1 MKIPGSLALK
11 LCLCGVAA
19 APLALPTTTPTLSA
33 SPGAVIFQYNT
44 SEPVPVPVF
53 VNITAS
59 NGTSPAIQATVT
71 PAAGTPSTLFP
82 APPISGDQMQVIYDT
97 NVLYELVSQPGV
109 YTATITVSASGF
121 TPLQVPVTFNVG
133 DTLTVA
139 PSPTALTFNLP
150 GSTSQ
155 TIQLTGNGDASIS
168 FSLTAAT
175 ASGGTWLTATA
186 NTSYTPA
193 VVTATA
199 NSINLPGGTYQ
210 GSITVTPAVGGA
222 LVIPVTLQVGPNTLT
237 ASPTTFAFTY
247 TQGGTVPAAQVWQL
261 NSPLSNDTYVAGAT
275 STGNWLLVNGATA
288 NVSGALPAMLNVTVN
303 PAGLAPGNYQGS
315 VTATDA
321 AGGIQT
327 ATVTLAVTGLSSVV
341 NPDSLVFVAQAGGP
355 APTPQVVYVEGFGA
369 ATFTA
374 TVTGAWLSVSSTSG
388 PAPAQ
393 LTISANPTGLAAGTY
408 SGTIEID
415 VETHVANIEVTLL
428 VSANPVLTVSPG
440 SFIFS
445 YNGGTPA
452 PLPENLAV
460 SASSGS
466 SQSFS
471 IAPGVPSWLRVGSS
485 ESSPSTPTNLAITV
499 APQTLPTGTY
509 LAQVILTPGGSGG
522 VPVIVPVLVL
532 VGNAPAVVPQVTSL
546 AFSASAG
553 AGPQNQIVQ
562 VSASSP
568 TSFAA
573 VATTVTGGDWLSV
586 TPANGTA
593 NLVTPLT
600 VTADASSLGGGTY
613 QGTVTLTTSGGVVSQ
628 IAVSFTVSG
637 TSAPFNVSPTTLAF
651 AYTQNGPVPAA
662 QSLQITGSQSFTAVA
677 ATTSGGN
684 WLAVT
689 PASGTNS
696 ATLNVSVTPASLAP
710 GTYDGTITVTPAGG
724 VAQTVSVTLAVYA
737 PSSLISTPSTLS
749 FAYSGSGPVPPAQ
762 ILSIT
767 SGGAATTFT
776 ATASSSGWL
785 SVSPTATT
793 TPATLS
799 VSVNPANL
807 GGGTYDGSIILTGQ
821 SGTLQLSIGVTLTVT
836 VLPPTIQRVVNG
848 ASYLSGS
855 IAPGELVTVFGT
867 SLGPTTGVGA
877 AIDSNGYIEGS
888 LANVSVTFNGY
899 PGPILYASAG
909 QINTIVPYELSGA
922 TDATVEV
929 MFGGSR
935 SNSTTIPVVPAAPGI
950 FSADASGQGPGAIL
964 DLNYNLVSAS
974 NPASI
979 GQTIQ
984 IFATG
989 QGQTSPG
996 GVDGLI
1002 EPGALPLPA
1011 LLLPY
1016 GVSIGNIPAV
1026 TEYFGAAPG
1035 LVAGAL
1041 QIDAI
1046 IPVGVLPGAALL
1058 VISVNG
1064 VASQPGIT
1072 VAIQ

>member
-1 MKIPGSLALK
+1 
-11 LCLCGVAA
+11 
-19 APLALPTTTPTLSA
+19 
-33 SPGAVIFQYNT
+33 
-44 SEPVPVPVF
+44 
-53 VNITAS
+53 
-59 NGTSPAIQATVT
+59 
-71 PAAGTPSTLFP
+71 
-82 APPISGDQMQVIYDT
+82 
-97 NVLYELVSQPGV
+97 
-109 YTATITVSASGF
+109 
-121 TPLQVPVTFNVG
+121 
-133 DTLTVA
+133 
-139 PSPTALTFNLP
+139 
-150 GSTSQ
+150 
-155 TIQLTGNGDASIS
+155 
-168 FSLTAAT
+168 
-175 ASGGTWLTATA
+175 
-186 NTSYTPA
+186 
-193 VVTATA
+193 
-199 NSINLPGGTYQ
+199 
-210 GSITVTPAVGGA
+210 
-222 LVIPVTLQVGPNTLT
+222 
-237 ASPTTFAFTY
+237 
-247 TQGGTVPAAQVWQL
+247 
-261 NSPLSNDTYVAGAT
+261 
-275 STGNWLLVNGATA
+275 
-288 NVSGALPAMLNVTVN
+288 
-303 PAGLAPGNYQGS
+303 
-315 VTATDA
+315 
-321 AGGIQT
+321 
-327 ATVTLAVTGLSSVV
+327 
-341 NPDSLVFVAQAGGP
+341 
-355 APTPQVVYVEGFGA
+355 
-369 ATFTA
+369 
-374 TVTGAWLSVSSTSG
+374 
-388 PAPAQ
+388 
-393 LTISANPTGLAAGTY
+393 
-408 SGTIEID
+408 
-415 VETHVANIEVTLL
+415 
-428 VSANPVLTVSPG
+428 
-440 SFIFS
+440 
-445 YNGGTPA
+445 
-452 PLPENLAV
+452 
-460 SASSGS
+460 
-466 SQSFS
+466 
-471 IAPGVPSWLRVGSS
+471 
-485 ESSPSTPTNLAITV
+485 
-499 APQTLPTGTY
+499 
-509 LAQVILTPGGSGG
+509 
-522 VPVIVPVLVL
+522 
-532 VGNAPAVVPQVTSL
+532 
-546 AFSASAG
+546 
-553 AGPQNQIVQ
+553 
-562 VSASSP
+562 
-568 TSFAA
+568 
-573 VATTVTGGDWLSV
+573 
-586 TPANGTA
+586 
-593 NLVTPLT
+593 
-600 VTADASSLGGGTY
+600 
-613 QGTVTLTTSGGVVSQ
+613 
-628 IAVSFTVSG
+628 
-637 TSAPFNVSPTTLAF
+637 
-651 AYTQNGPVPAA
+651 
-662 QSLQITGSQSFTAVA
+662 LQITGSQSFTAVA

-909 QINTIVPYELSGA
+909 QINAIVPYELSGA